1 MLHQKLDFVSPLVRY
16 GWETPLEKSFL
27 LDRVECSVQK
37 FFSGETDAAI
47 MAGYYRDVSCG
58 FGSLE
63 NSSFQ
68 IAGKWLRT
76 CENR

>member
-1 MLHQKLDFVSPLVRY
+1 ML
-16 GWETPLEKSFL
+16 
-27 LDRVECSVQK
+27 CCVQK

-68 IAGKWLRT
+68 IAGKWL
-76 CENR
+76 

>member
-1 MLHQKLDFVSPLVRY
+1 VLLQKLGFVSPLFRY
-16 GWETPLEKSFL
+16 GWKSPFESPYL
-27 LDRVECSVQK
+27 PDRVECCVQK

-68 IAGKWLRT
+68 IAGKWL
-76 CENR
+76 